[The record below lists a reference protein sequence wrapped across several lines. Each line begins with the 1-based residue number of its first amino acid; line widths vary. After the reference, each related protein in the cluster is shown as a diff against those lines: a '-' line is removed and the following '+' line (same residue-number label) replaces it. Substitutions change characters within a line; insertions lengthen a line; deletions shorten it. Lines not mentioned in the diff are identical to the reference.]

1 MIRSQSA
8 QISVVIPTYNHAQF
22 LEQALNSVR
31 AQTYA
36 DWEAIVVNNYS
47 EDNTVEV
54 VKSFADSR
62 IQVVN
67 LHNHGVIA
75 TSRNEG
81 IRRAAGRYIAFLD
94 SDDVW
99 YPDKL
104 VRCVAAL
111 ETGCDLVCHGEMWSQ
126 DGVPP
131 RRIVYGPAWRAQYSR
146 MLYRGN
152 CISTSATVIRKAL
165 LDRLGGFSEDPAM
178 VTAEDYDLWLRIARN
193 TNRLCFIPEVLGEYR
208 IHGANAS
215 KVIQRNMEAELAV
228 IERHF
233 ALEPSAD
240 LWRQLKRR
248 IRRALAFYGAG
259 RGFQAGG
266 DYRAAMVCFWEAFKR
281 SPLIARLYVAA
292 ALTLLTWARAGQ
304 KT

>member
-1 MIRSQSA
+1 M
-8 QISVVIPTYNHAQF
+8 
-22 LEQALNSVR
+22 
-31 AQTYA
+31 
-36 DWEAIVVNNYS
+36 
-47 EDNTVEV
+47 
-54 VKSFADSR
+54 
-62 IQVVN
+62 VN

-75 TSRNEG
+75 TSRTTKASAA
-81 IRRAAGRYIAFLD
+81 RRAVYRIPG

-193 TNRLCFIPEVLGEYR
+193 TNRLCFIPKCW
-208 IHGANAS
+208 AS
-215 KVIQRNMEAELAV
+215 TGFMA
-228 IERHF
+228 
-233 ALEPSAD
+233 PM
-240 LWRQLKRR
+240 
-248 IRRALAFYGAG
+248 RA
-259 RGFQAGG
+259 
-266 DYRAAMVCFWEAFKR
+266 K
-281 SPLIARLYVAA
+281 
-292 ALTLLTWARAGQ
+292 
-304 KT
+304 